1 MKGSIKMKLKN
12 IIKIKNGYRVG
23 FDITEDDYVV
33 RKNMFGETTRLEIS
47 NIKLETKI
55 IKLLS
60 NKIDMSN
67 KEVRIKDIK
76 NDIYRGYAYFDID
89 EEGTYIRGIIDK
101 YGIDY

>member
-1 MKGSIKMKLKN
+1 
-12 IIKIKNGYRVG
+12 
-23 FDITEDDYVV
+23 
-33 RKNMFGETTRLEIS
+33 
-47 NIKLETKI
+47 
-55 IKLLS
+55 
-60 NKIDMSN
+60 MSN